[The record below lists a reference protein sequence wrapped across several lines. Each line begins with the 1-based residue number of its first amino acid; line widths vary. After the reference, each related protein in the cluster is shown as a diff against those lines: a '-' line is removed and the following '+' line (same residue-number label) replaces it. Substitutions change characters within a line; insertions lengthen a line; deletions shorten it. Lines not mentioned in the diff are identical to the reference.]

1 MQQTSRPVRVAK
13 EEGHENDQRGEIA
26 LLQRKTES
34 IAVVQPGEEKAPD
47 TLLLPSSKSRELGRK
62 TFFFNFN
69 IIILFIIVCVHRT
82 KGYVFELKECRF
94 RCDIRKK
101 DHRMRVVRNLKRFPR
116 EVVNVPSLEMLKV
129 RLKRAF
135 SNLFLIMAEGLD
147 WMI

>member
-1 MQQTSRPVRVAK
+1 M
-13 EEGHENDQRGEIA
+13 
-26 LLQRKTES
+26 
-34 IAVVQPGEEKAPD
+34 
-47 TLLLPSSKSRELGRK
+47 
-62 TFFFNFN
+62 
-69 IIILFIIVCVHRT
+69 
-82 KGYVFELKECRF
+82 FELKECRF

-135 SNLFLIMAEGLD
+135 SNLFLIIAEGLD